1 MKIRIAVLLQ
11 VPSVVGFLET
21 TNVLDH
27 QAPACQAS
35 TRPWTCKMAYAGD
48 FPSGPSMDPQG
59 APVLGVG
66 GDKVE
71 EAVLENIK
79 AAGYG
84 ERPGLPAGSSRRRLH
99 VWP

>member
-1 MKIRIAVLLQ
+1 MKIRIAVRSRCRLSSASSRR
-11 VPSVVGFLET
+11 PT
-21 TNVLDH
+21 
-27 QAPACQAS
+27 APTSKRSACQAS

-84 ERPGLPAGSSRRRLH
+84 E
-99 VWP
+99 